1 MTSDAAWGLVI
12 LFSSF
17 AIYFIPS
24 FIASKRSHK
33 NGMPIF
39 PTNLFF
45 GWTVIGWI
53 ACLVWS
59 YSSHIHE
66 KPEQAMG
73 GRAT

>member
-1 MTSDAAWGLVI
+1 MTSDAVWGLVI

-24 FIASKRSHK
+24 FIASKRGHK
-33 NGMPIF
+33 NVIPIF
-39 PTNLFF
+39 LTNLFS

-59 YSSHIHE
+59 YSSHIHQ
-66 KPEQAMG
+66 KPEQSMS
-73 GRAT
+73 GRPT